1 MFNRELVVIDPISF
15 VPMVLLACAVTIAG
29 RAHAKFPLAEKESIY
44 YSLPLLIKHSLC
56 RRTLRKTTEKLQDL
70 TVGGG
75 DTQVG

>member
-29 RAHAKFPLAEKESIY
+29 RTHAKFPLAEKESIH
-44 YSLPLLIKHSLC
+44 SLPLLIKHSLC

-70 TVGGG
+70 TVGRG